1 MEAQC
6 TRGLIADYRKEF
18 YLLYT
23 KKMETTHACSGASED
38 LWSYPKKANVI
49 SKFILILGM
58 YNFKARR
65 MLSESIGC

>member
-1 MEAQC
+1 MHE
-6 TRGLIADYRKEF
+6 RLDRRLPEGILPFRH
-18 YLLYT
+18 